1 MSAVW
6 CATGHRPNKLGGY
19 DDDAFRRLVRVA
31 SVVLSEASSDLQIIS
46 GMALGWDQAWL
57 TAALDLGIPSHAA
70 VPFAGQESAW
80 PGQSQA
86 AYRSLLSRC
95 ASVTVVSDGAYSA
108 AKMQIRN
115 EWMVDRSS
123 CVIALWDGTNGGTA
137 NCIRYAQKRGSLI
150 YNCYPLYRS
159 LP

>member
-19 DDDAFRRLVRVA
+19 GDDAFRRLVQVA
-31 SVVLSEASSDLQIIS
+31 RRVLSGAPSDLQIIS

-57 TAALDLGIPSHAA
+57 TAALELGVPAHAA

-80 PGQSQA
+80 PSQSQA
-86 AYRSLLSRC
+86 TYRGLIARC
-95 ASVTVVSDGAYSA
+95 TSVTVVSEGEYSA

-115 EWMVDRSS
+115 EWMVDRSL

-137 NCIRYAQKRGSLI
+137 NCVRYAQKRSVLVH
-150 YNCYPLYRS
+150 NCYPLYRS